1 MTNKS
6 EKPIAFATDIETTPH
21 PVKELIEFI
30 IPGTEQKLVIDVD
43 SNRKNCLVDITVV
56 SLDKTT
62 QDALIHIDNFDN
74 PNKLLTA
81 IYLDGDEPADIFKK
95 DI

>member
-6 EKPIAFATDIETTPH
+6 EKSITFTANIETTPC
-21 PVKELIEFI
+21 PVKEIIEFI
-30 IPGTEQKLVIDVD
+30 IPGTKRKLVIDID
-43 SNRKNCLVDITVV
+43 SNRKNCLIDITVV
-56 SLDKTT
+56 SLDETT

-81 IYLDGDEPADIFKK
+81 IYLDGDKPADIFKK